1 MDLGSVML
9 ILALALGVG
18 IFVSLPLARR
28 DANEKLVADRKKL
41 DSTDHIRSSLL
52 AERDRLITALQE
64 LEFDQALGKIPE
76 EDYPVQRT
84 ALVSSGAEVLR
95 KLDELQPDKAG
106 VGSAEDRLEA
116 AVAARRAETRRAPSN
131 GNDNLEL
138 AINARRRERQEKSGG
153 FCPKCGSPVLSSDK
167 FCSRCGKTLK

>member
-41 DSTDHIRSSLL
+41 DSTDHVRSSLL

-76 EDYPVQRT
+76 EDYP
-84 ALVSSGAEVLR
+84 SSGLPWSAPELR
-95 KLDELQPDKAG
+95 
-106 VGSAEDRLEA
+106 
-116 AVAARRAETRRAPSN
+116 
-131 GNDNLEL
+131 
-138 AINARRRERQEKSGG
+138 
-153 FCPKCGSPVLSSDK
+153 FCASLMN
-167 FCSRCGKTLK
+167 FSRKQQAWVPLKTAWKPR